1 MYPLEDKLMWSYSN
15 RLKCVMVCVN
25 DNSKWNIIT
34 HIKSTLVR
42 VNMHILVNWW
52 VNNYFQFVIG
62 IVVMTTKNDKLSS
75 IRAVL
80 YREWFKGTFDFNFTF

>member
-1 MYPLEDKLMWSYSN
+1 MWPHSN

-25 DNSKWNIIT
+25 DNSKWNVIT

-42 VNMHILVNWW
+42 GNMHILVNWW

-75 IRAVL
+75 LRAVL
-80 YREWFKGTFDFNFTF
+80 YREWFNETFNFNFTF